1 MGIKNKN
8 NITLEIL
15 ENDVFLVSY
24 PKSGRTWVRF
34 LIGNYLSGNQLDF
47 PNSYQKLIPDI
58 DYNPQQCCQ
67 LKKPRFI
74 QSHWSYTPEF
84 KRVVYIVRDGRDV
97 AVSYYFHALKFNQI
111 QKNASFENFLEI
123 FNTVGLGNLPTWSN
137 HVDSWLNQVQTEQKL
152 LLIKY
157 EDLTR
162 NTIAELIKILEF
174 AELNVDNVVAKTA
187 VEMSQFD
194 KLQDYEKK
202 QEQISFK
209 DITDSDLNFK
219 FFRRGKIGDYKNYFD
234 QRLMENFIKYHGSTL
249 KRLDYLN
256 NYDSKLNSTK
266 YYKIVNEL
274 GAVSSEMTDAN
285 NQEINVDELIQKIR
299 NEVARHQNISPSLE
313 AKPVTASSGTNTTT
327 MSYIETLLNEADLY
341 SQVPTEF
348 PEKFTHFPFNFS
360 KNLQKFLLK
369 VYGFLFKKQRVVNSS
384 LSQALRE
391 SLALNQRLIN
401 QINSL
406 QEQLNGIGNRVT
418 VTEGRIS
425 EFNYHLNATNAGLAD
440 IGNRVTVTE
449 GRLVEMKH
457 YLGATNEGLTE
468 ISDRLTST
476 EAQIENMNKQLED
489 IDQCL
494 TIMDES
500 HVRNDSYLKNDLSQ
514 QKRLIT
520 MFLEEARQRLP
531 EPFNSQQLQNFSN
544 EDQHSLDALYVAFE
558 ERFRGSR
565 DVILNRLKIY
575 LPLIDEAKIGTPES
589 PILDVGCGRGEW
601 LELLQESGYNA
612 SGIDISKVMLEQCQA
627 RGLEVREG
635 DVISYLQSL
644 PDASLGAVT
653 GFHIIEHIPIAS
665 LIKLFDEVIRVLKSS
680 GIIIFETPNPRNV
693 LVGSGDF
700 YRDPTHLNPIH
711 PDTISYIATLKGFI
725 NSESYFFEE
734 KESGVELLPSSKMR
748 FDKFDNYVTVSRDFV
763 LIAHKP

>member
-1 MGIKNKN
+1 
-8 NITLEIL
+8 
-15 ENDVFLVSY
+15 
-24 PKSGRTWVRF
+24 
-34 LIGNYLSGNQLDF
+34 
-47 PNSYQKLIPDI
+47 
-58 DYNPQQCCQ
+58 
-67 LKKPRFI
+67 
-74 QSHWSYTPEF
+74 
-84 KRVVYIVRDGRDV
+84 
-97 AVSYYFHALKFNQI
+97 
-111 QKNASFENFLEI
+111 
-123 FNTVGLGNLPTWSN
+123 
-137 HVDSWLNQVQTEQKL
+137 
-152 LLIKY
+152 
-157 EDLTR
+157 
-162 NTIAELIKILEF
+162 
-174 AELNVDNVVAKTA
+174 
-187 VEMSQFD
+187 
-194 KLQDYEKK
+194 
-202 QEQISFK
+202 
-209 DITDSDLNFK
+209 
-219 FFRRGKIGDYKNYFD
+219 
-234 QRLMENFIKYHGSTL
+234 
-249 KRLDYLN
+249 
-256 NYDSKLNSTK
+256 
-266 YYKIVNEL
+266 VNEL
-274 GAVSSEMTDAN
+274 GMMNSEMTEAN
-285 NQEINVDELIQKIR
+285 NQEINIDELIQKIR

-313 AKPVTASSGTNTTT
+313 IKPVTASSGTNTT
-327 MSYIETLLNEADLY
+327 SIGYIETLLNDADLY
-341 SQVPTEF
+341 AQVPTEF
-348 PEKFTHFPFNFS
+348 PEKFTRFPFNFS
-360 KNLQKFLLK
+360 KGLQKFLLK

-391 SLALNQRLIN
+391 SLALNQRLVN

-406 QEQLNGIGNRVT
+406 QEQLNGIVNRVT

-425 EFNYHLNATNAGLAD
+425 EFNYHLSATNAGLAD
-440 IGNRVTVTE
+440 LGARVTVTE

-457 YLGATNEGLTE
+457 HLGATNEGVTE

-476 EAQIENMNKQLED
+476 EAEISDRLTSTEAEIENTNKQLED
-489 IDQCL
+489 IDERL
-494 TIMDES
+494 TVMDES
-500 HVRNDSYLKNDLSQ
+500 HLRNDSYIKNDLSQ

-531 EPFNSQQLQNFSN
+531 EPFNSQQLQTFVN
-544 EDQHSLDALYVAFE
+544 EEQHSLDALYVAFE

-565 DVILNRLKIY
+565 EVILNRLKVY
-575 LPLIDEAKIGTPES
+575 LPLIAEVKIGTPES

-601 LELLQESGYNA
+601 LELLKESGYKA

-653 GFHIIEHIPIAS
+653 GFHIIEHIPLVS
-665 LIKLFDEVIRVLKSS
+665 LIKLFDEVIRVVKSG